1 MTAFFESQLKDL
13 KGGKCSVNMNFI
25 LLKIS
30 YRKLEPAVSPPT
42 FRHKWNKGSSQ
53 ALCVTHCSSGL
64 QLWNL
69 TPRRL
74 SVRPQ
79 PKTSHLCTGR
89 MDGLPSLPFTTPG
102 PSLCGTAWSYC
113 VPWETAAQHFSD
125 FRKLVDKGSDISA
138 APTDVTLF
146 VQMIL
151 TKCCWKSHQC
161 GVGTFVGISDQCC
174 IFLTPLDKR
183 RQSKAFP
190 LHSISFKS
198 LNISSLLIHSCWIL
212 RFCEFLMVICSLKS
226 QAVLTGPW
234 CQLVIP
240 CSQRGQ

>member
-89 MDGLPSLPFTTPG
+89 MDGWIPLSAVHHPRAVALWHCLKLLRSLRNSSTAFLWFQKTRWQRKRHLCCSHRCDAVRADDPHKVLLKEPSMW
-102 PSLCGTAWSYC
+102 CGHIRGDFWPVLHIFNTA
-113 VPWETAAQHFSD
+113 
-125 FRKLVDKGSDISA
+125 G
-138 APTDVTLF
+138 
-146 VQMIL
+146 
-151 TKCCWKSHQC
+151 
-161 GVGTFVGISDQCC
+161 
-174 IFLTPLDKR
+174 
-183 RQSKAFP
+183 
-190 LHSISFKS
+190 
-198 LNISSLLIHSCWIL
+198 
-212 RFCEFLMVICSLKS
+212 
-226 QAVLTGPW
+226 
-234 CQLVIP
+234 
-240 CSQRGQ
+240 